1 MELYQKAPLG
11 DLSLVNMFLTCY
23 HDLLAIKASTVY
35 TAVLSLLSCSSLCSG
50 LMPTFTG
57 IKDLIVNGV
66 KLKLSRNPT
75 VLPPVDR
82 EGNQALRLA

>member
-1 MELYQKAPLG
+1 MIYLQSKQAQYIQQFCLCSVA
-11 DLSLVNMFLTCY
+11 
-23 HDLLAIKASTVY
+23 
-35 TAVLSLLSCSSLCSG
+35 AVCSG